1 MQKEKYLGL
10 ELPDL
15 FYPDA
20 PGWKRDVQKA
30 NTRKEDPWTSHAA
43 AKSISSEKLG
53 EQQMAIID
61 VLSDVGR
68 PLAAEDIDN
77 ILGWAGFRRMSELK
91 RMELIEDSG
100 KTFIGRSGRQAIKY
114 QLTAKGASRG

>member
-1 MQKEKYLGL
+1 MGREKYLGL

-20 PGWKRDVQKA
+20 PGWKRDIQKA
-30 NTRKEDPWTSHAA
+30 NARKEDPWTSHAA
-43 AKSISSEKLG
+43 AESISSEKLG

-61 VLSDVGR
+61 VLSDVGI
-68 PLAAEDIDN
+68 PLAAEEIDD

-100 KTFIGRSGRQAIKY
+100 ETYIARSGRQAIRYK
-114 QLTAKGASRG
+114 LTAKGASRG